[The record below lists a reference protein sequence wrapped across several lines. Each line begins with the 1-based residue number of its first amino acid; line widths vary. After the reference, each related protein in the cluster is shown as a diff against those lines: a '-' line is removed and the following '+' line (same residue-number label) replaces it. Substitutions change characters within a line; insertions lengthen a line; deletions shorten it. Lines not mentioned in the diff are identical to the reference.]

1 MLNNIVNLEDARKTT
16 AKIYEQT
23 SETYDPITG
32 EMTRDNYSFVKAVK
46 TKDDFVKLF
55 ISNLDFLQSLSNA
68 ENKVLFYAMKNL
80 NYANAFFFTNVFIKY
95 FVDNDILS
103 RASVYNSIKS
113 LVEKNVFIKAT
124 EELKKEFGLYGNDIY
139 FVNPNI
145 IGKGS
150 FGDLKELRKTIIKTF
165 DFENL
170 KMKQETIT
178 EAKYTGLSEVV
189 ENLNNHEV
197 KQITRQV
204 SPDEKNTSTEILV
217 GEKNYNDVIDI
228 EASATENKNSS
239 LEQEEKNLKLKL
251 KIIEA
256 ENESKRLENAKLDKE
271 IELMKLKK
279 GAQPSFN
286 FGDSDK

>member
-55 ISNLDFLQSLSNA
+55 ISNLDFLQSLTNA

-80 NYANAFFFTNVFIKY
+80 NYVNAFFFTNVFLKY
-95 FVDNDILS
+95 FVDNGILS

-113 LVEKNVFIKAT
+113 LVEKNILIKAT

-217 GEKNYNDVIDI
+217 GEKNCNDVIDI

-256 ENESKRLENAKLDKE
+256 ENESKRLENARLDKE

-279 GAQPSFN
+279 SEER
-286 FGDSDK
+286 

>member
-55 ISNLDFLQSLSNA
+55 ISNLDFLQSLTNA

-80 NYANAFFFTNVFIKY
+80 NYVNAFFFTNVFLKY
-95 FVDNDILS
+95 FVDNGILS

-113 LVEKNVFIKAT
+113 LVEKNILIKAT

-217 GEKNYNDVIDI
+217 GEKNCNDVIDI

-256 ENESKRLENAKLDKE
+256 ENESKRLENARLDKE

-279 GAQPSFN
+279 GGSN
-286 FGDSDK
+286 GN

>member
-55 ISNLDFLQSLSNA
+55 ISNLDFLQSLTNA

-80 NYANAFFFTNVFIKY
+80 NYVNAFFFTNVFLKY
-95 FVDNDILS
+95 FVDNGILS

-113 LVEKNVFIKAT
+113 LVEKNILIKAT

-217 GEKNYNDVIDI
+217 GEKNCNDVIDI

-239 LEQEEKNLKLKL
+239 LEQEEKNLELKL

-256 ENESKRLENAKLDKE
+256 ENESKRLENARLDKE

-279 GAQPSFN
+279 SEER
-286 FGDSDK
+286 